1 MKKFIRFLLQYIPR
15 PILIRFSH
23 WATKIMP
30 FFLRGNKVECP
41 ICDHHFSKFLPYGVH
56 PRPNAL
62 CPKCLSLE
70 RHRLMWLYLNRK
82 TDFFKSEYRL
92 LHVAPEQVFYKLF
105 RNQKNLNYLTID
117 LESPLA
123 DIKMNLEEM
132 TFGDEEFDVI
142 FCNHVLEHV
151 SNDSK
156 ALSEIYRVLRKGGFA
171 ILQSC
176 IDYNREQTYEDLTI
190 TDPKDREREFWQ
202 KDHLRLYGM
211 DYGSRLRKAGFEVEE
226 SHFVNELSPAEID
239 RYKLT
244 PEEIIFIGRKI

>member
-1 MKKFIRFLLQYIPR
+1 
-15 PILIRFSH
+15 
-23 WATKIMP
+23 
-30 FFLRGNKVECP
+30 
-41 ICDHHFSKFLPYGVH
+41 
-56 PRPNAL
+56 
-62 CPKCLSLE
+62 
-70 RHRLMWLYLNRK
+70 MWLYLNRK

-132 TFGDEEFDVI
+132 TFDNEEFDVI

-151 SNDSK
+151 NNDAK

-176 IDYNREQTYEDLTI
+176 IDYNREKTYEDPAI

-211 DYGSRLRKAGFEVEE
+211 DYGSRLKSAGFEVEE
-226 SHFVNELSPAEID
+226 SHFIDEFTPEEID

-244 PEEIIFIGRKI
+244 SEEIIFIGRKP

>member
-1 MKKFIRFLLQYIPR
+1 MKKIIKYLLRYIPR
-15 PILIRFSH
+15 PVLIRFSH
-23 WATKIMP
+23 WGTKILP
-30 FFLRGNKVECP
+30 FFLKGDNVECP
-41 ICDHHFSKFLPYGVH
+41 ICNHHFDRFLPYGIR

-82 TDFFKSEYRL
+82 TDFFTKESKV

-105 RNQKNLNYLTID
+105 RGQKNITYITTD

-123 DIKMNLEEM
+123 DFKMNIEEM
-132 TFGDEEFDVI
+132 TFENDEFDVI

-151 SNDSK
+151 DNDAK

-176 IDYNREQTYEDLTI
+176 IDYNLGKTYEDPTI
-190 TDPKDREREFWQ
+190 TDPQDREREFWQ

-211 DYGSRLRKAGFEVEE
+211 DYGDRLRKAGFEVEE
-226 SHFVNELSPAEID
+226 SHFINE
-239 RYKLT
+239 LT
-244 PEEIIFIGRKI
+244 PEEIDRCRLPSDEIMFIGRKL

>member
-1 MKKFIRFLLQYIPR
+1 MKKVIKFLLRYIPR

-23 WATKIMP
+23 LGTKVLP
-30 FFLRGNKVECP
+30 FFLHGDKVECP
-41 ICDHHFSKFLPYGVH
+41 ICDHHFSNFLPYGVH

-82 TDFFKSEYRL
+82 THFFKSEYRL

-132 TFGDEEFDVI
+132 TFDNEEFDVI

-151 SNDSK
+151 NNDAK

-176 IDYNREQTYEDLTI
+176 IDYNREKTYEDPAI

-211 DYGSRLRKAGFEVEE
+211 DYGSRLKSAGFEVEE
-226 SHFVNELSPAEID
+226 SHFIDEFTPEEID

-244 PEEIIFIGRKI
+244 SEEIIFIGRKL

>member
-1 MKKFIRFLLQYIPR
+1 MKKIIKYLLQYIPR
-15 PILIRFSH
+15 PLLIRFSFLV
-23 WATKIMP
+23 TKILP
-30 FFLRGNKVECP
+30 FFLKGDKVQCP
-41 ICDHHFSKFLPYGVH
+41 ICEHHFRKFLPYGVN

-70 RHRLMWLYLNRK
+70 RHRLMWLYLKRK
-82 TDFFKSEYRL
+82 TDFFKKEYKV
-92 LHVAPEQVFYKLF
+92 LHVAPEQVFFKLF
-105 RNQKNLNYLTID
+105 KSQSNLTYVTID

-132 TFGDEEFDVI
+132 TFGNEEFDIV

-151 SNDSK
+151 DNDMK
-156 ALSEIYRVLRKGGFA
+156 ALSELYRVLKKNGYA

-176 IDYNREQTYEDLTI
+176 IDYSREKTYEDAAI
-190 TDPKDREREFWQ
+190 VNPKDREREFWQ

-211 DYGSRLRKAGFEVEE
+211 DYSERLMKAGFEVEE
-226 SHFVNELSPAEID
+226 SKFINELSHEEID

-244 PEEIIFIGRKI
+244 GNETIFIGRKM